1 MTGGL
6 QNGARPVMRM
16 LRLEGFPIF
25 QQLLLEERLLRTSND
40 NWCVINDGTSPPA
53 IVMGISGKPEKLLD
67 VEKVVKD
74 DLCVIKRFSGGGTV
88 VVDEDTLFVS
98 LICSRSAVP
107 DLQLYPRHIMNWT
120 ELLYVPVFEKVHGFK
135 LREHDY
141 VFNDRKFGGN
151 AQSITKNRWLHH
163 TSFLWDYRDS
173 RMAYLKVPERAP
185 AYRQARDHSDF
196 ICRLQ
201 DFFPSREFFVDSI
214 AEGLEHHF
222 ILGEEN
228 LNDVV
233 DEFAERSHISSTNV
247 LSRDDLAASLK
258 HLS

>member
-120 ELLYVPVFEKVHGFK
+120 ELL
-135 LREHDY
+135 
-141 VFNDRKFGGN
+141 
-151 AQSITKNRWLHH
+151 
-163 TSFLWDYRDS
+163 DS

-201 DFFPSREFFVDSI
+201 DFFPSREYFVDTI